1 MYYTVPKATFKGDL
15 IFLLLLLLLFASCQ
29 SRPKAGEKLSLD
41 KKTHILFLDSLQA
54 THFIIQDKSEHFFD
68 HISSLDMMIQL
79 KKSYPE
85 DTPRDAIL
93 KDYKQFLQTD
103 VAAFTAKEKELLTRV
118 WKKVYT
124 DCQSIR
130 EGLFPDAIPLVKTNA
145 NHYGPGVYYT
155 REKGIVI
162 PMNELYSGNEDGLYR
177 VMLHELFH
185 IWSRLHPQ
193 KRKALYALIGFDKL
207 PVSIKELQME
217 ESLRERILLNP
228 DGIDFSYG
236 IKLIKADG
244 SLIEALPM
252 IQANR
257 ADYSS
262 DQSSFFEYLSFQL
275 FPLQKTAQGG
285 YKVVSQSNG
294 DPVEELI
301 SSTNFMEII
310 SDNTGYIIHP
320 DEIMADNFVLW
331 VQQNR
336 KDAPLELSLSA
347 SGEQLLNKVDLIL
360 KK

>member
-1 MYYTVPKATFKGDL
+1 ML
-15 IFLLLLLLLFASCQ
+15 IVCLSCKSQTQ
-29 SRPKAGEKLSLD
+29 STAELILD
-41 KKTHILFLDSLQA
+41 NSTRILFLDSLQA
-54 THFIIQDKSEHFFD
+54 TNFIIQDKSEHFFD
-68 HISSLDMMIQL
+68 HISSLDMMIQM
-79 KKSYPE
+79 KKTYPG
-85 DTPRDAIL
+85 DHPKSAIL
-93 KDYKQFLQTD
+93 KDYQQFLQTD
-103 VAAFTAKEKELLTRV
+103 VAPFTPKEKELLTRV

-124 DCQSIR
+124 DCQSIQK
-130 EGLFPDAIPLVKTNA
+130 GLFPDAIPLVKTNA

-207 PVSIKELQME
+207 PVSIEELQME
-217 ESLRERILLNP
+217 DSLRQRILLNP

-257 ADYSS
+257 SSYSL
-262 DQSSFFEYLSFQL
+262 DQPSFFEYLSFQL
-275 FPLQKTAQGG
+275 FPLQKTDQGG
-285 YKVVSQSNG
+285 YKVVSHSNG

-331 VQQNR
+331 VQKNR
-336 KDAPLELSLSA
+336 KDAPLDLSLSA

-360 KK
+360 QQ

>member
-1 MYYTVPKATFKGDL
+1 MYYTVPKATFKGQV
-15 IFLLLLLLLFASCQ
+15 IFLLLPFLFATCRSTPNVDEQ
-29 SRPKAGEKLSLD
+29 LSLGQ
-41 KKTHILFLDSLQA
+41 KTRILFLDSLQA
-54 THFIIQDKSEHFFD
+54 TNFIIQDKSEHFFD
-68 HISSLDMMIQL
+68 HISSLDMMIQM
-79 KKSYPE
+79 KKTYPG
-85 DTPRDAIL
+85 DRPRNTIL

-103 VAAFTAKEKELLTRV
+103 VAAFTPKEKELLTRV
-118 WKKVYT
+118 WKKVYA

-130 EGLFPDAIPLVKTNA
+130 KGLFPDAIPLVKTNA

-193 KRKALYALIGFDKL
+193 KRQALYALIGFDKL
-207 PVSIKELQME
+207 PVGINELQME
-217 ESLRERILLNP
+217 ESLRQRILLNP

-257 ADYSS
+257 ADYST
-262 DQSSFFEYLSFQL
+262 DQPSFFEYLSFQL
-275 FPLQKTAQGG
+275 FPLQKTDQGG
-285 YKVVSQSNG
+285 YKVVSQANG

-331 VQQNR
+331 VQKNR
-336 KDAPLELSLSA
+336 KNTPLDLPLSA
-347 SGEQLLNKVDLIL
+347 SGEQLLDRVNTVLSQ
-360 KK
+360 

>member
-1 MYYTVPKATFKGDL
+1 MYHNIPKVP
-15 IFLLLLLLLFASCQ
+15 FLGQIICLFLPLLFANCRST
-29 SRPKAGEKLSLD
+29 STVEDSLALD
-41 KKTHILFLDSLQA
+41 KKTHLIFLDSLQA
-54 THFIIQDKSEHFFD
+54 TKFIIQDKSEHFFD
-68 HISSLDMMIQL
+68 HISSLDMMIQM
-79 KKSYPE
+79 KKTYPK
-85 DTPRDAIL
+85 DRPRNAIL

-103 VAAFTAKEKELLTRV
+103 VAAFTPKEKELLTRV

-130 EGLFPDAIPLVKTNA
+130 KGLFPDAIPLVKTNA

-155 REKGIVI
+155 REKGIII
-162 PMNELYSGNEDGLYR
+162 PMNELYAGNEDGLYR

-207 PVSIKELQME
+207 PVGIEELQME
-217 ESLRERILLNP
+217 ESLRQRILLNP

-244 SLIEALPM
+244 ALIEALPM

-262 DQSSFFEYLSFQL
+262 DQASFFEYLSFQL
-275 FPLQKTAQGG
+275 FPLQRTDQGG
-285 YKVVSQSNG
+285 YKVVSQANG

-331 VQQNR
+331 VQKNR
-336 KDAPLELSLSA
+336 KDSPLALSLSPQ
-347 SGEQLLNKVDLIL
+347 GQQLLDRVNTVLSQ
-360 KK
+360 

>member
-1 MYYTVPKATFKGDL
+1 MNKYLFLCLL
-15 IFLLLLLLLFASCQ
+15 IVCLSCKSQTQ
-29 SRPKAGEKLSLD
+29 STEELILD
-41 KKTHILFLDSLQA
+41 NSTHILFLDSLQA
-54 THFIIQDKSEHFFD
+54 TNFIIQDKSEHFFD
-68 HISSLDMMIQL
+68 HISSLDMMIQM
-79 KKSYPE
+79 KKAYPGNS
-85 DTPRDAIL
+85 PRNTIL
-93 KDYKQFLQTD
+93 KDYKQFLKTD
-103 VAAFTAKEKELLTRV
+103 VAPFTPKEKELLTRV
-118 WKKVYT
+118 WKKVYA

-130 EGLFPDAIPLVKTNA
+130 KGLFPDAISLVKTNA

-193 KRKALYALIGFDKL
+193 KRQALYALIGFDKL
-207 PVSIKELQME
+207 PVGIKELQME
-217 ESLRERILLNP
+217 DSLRQRILLNP

-236 IKLIKADG
+236 VKLIKADG

-257 ADYSS
+257 ADYSI
-262 DQSSFFEYLSFQL
+262 DQPSFFEYLSFQL
-275 FPLQKTAQGG
+275 FPLQKTDQSG
-285 YKVVSQSNG
+285 YKVVSQANG

-331 VQQNR
+331 VQKNR
-336 KDAPLELSLSA
+336 KNTPLDLPLSA
-347 SGEQLLNKVDLIL
+347 SGEQLLDRVNTVLSQ
-360 KK
+360 